1 MSDTRNINWKWVFN
15 PILAGSLA
23 DPGADGGGGN
33 SKRAGKNGANYVSE
47 DGLTSLNPKRCF
59 TLICEMS
66 VF

>member
-47 DGLTSLNPKRCF
+47 DGLISF
-59 TLICEMS
+59 I
-66 VF
+66 